1 MGARE
6 AFERCFRELVMEKP
20 YQKITVTEICR
31 KAHLSR
37 KTFYDNFQ
45 DKEEILQAIFED
57 DVVKPVRTMNT
68 LLSVRQSRNLQ
79 GIYMQNVYAPIYE
92 DKEFYQKLIRPMK
105 GVDDTFVRV
114 VTHSLEQLN
123 LEIMGD
129 SEISSGLERE
139 YVAYYFASSQ
149 AMFMQKWIFDGML
162 FTPQELGTLYEKMTG
177 FYWLDNSKD
186 I

>member
-6 AFERCFRELVMEKP
+6 AFERRFRELVMEKP

-68 LLSVRQSRNLQ
+68 LLSVRQSRDLQ
-79 GIYMQNVYAPIYE
+79 GIYMQNVYVP
-92 DKEFYQKLIRPMK
+92 IRPMK

-114 VTHSLEQLN
+114 VTHSLERLN